1 MYDEL
6 HSGAVGE
13 LVAYSI
19 NNGTVTL
26 SKPNYANTARAIY
39 VETDEKYTSNS
50 SFAFITGNYTK
61 STVGNETIY
70 TYPVVL
76 EDGTVT
82 TLASR
87 TDSGLKDS
95 QVHEY
100 QTDGSYYSFD
110 GASQSRMVNKL
121 VVTGLG
127 SNAISV
133 ADVENDAIRK
143 DSFAINNVTVW
154 NVQDTGNVFK
164 TSLAK
169 NQKAAL
175 VLTDGATFN
184 VAADN
189 YTLKVTVP
197 AALKATITIGG
208 EKMQEDATGS
218 LSCPFT
224 VDAGAEV
231 AIAIAV
237 KPADE
242 KVSATTRMLKYTV
255 IGNAEITPGGTPEET
270 EQQIKDSFDKGAD
283 VSVTG
288 DLEMT
293 GGTVTITE
301 AFTGEISLP
310 PLPAGQTSATL
321 TIGDE
326 TTSIDL
332 DLTNLTVPEGY
343 TVTLNGLDVT
353 NNVVVESGHTL
364 NVTGDLNVT
373 GNLILGSSTKNL
385 TGRLVIG
392 GTLTVSGEFSA
403 TKDSVIEFKAGAS
416 VDSELFTNF
425 LIGDD
430 VITAAGDVAG
440 KTFTANAEGKMVAPA
455 GTTPPAETAT
465 ANVTFALTTPRGR

>member
-1 MYDEL
+1 
-6 HSGAVGE
+6 
-13 LVAYSI
+13 
-19 NNGTVTL
+19 
-26 SKPNYANTARAIY
+26 
-39 VETDEKYTSNS
+39 
-50 SFAFITGNYTK
+50 
-61 STVGNETIY
+61 
-70 TYPVVL
+70 
-76 EDGTVT
+76 
-82 TLASR
+82 
-87 TDSGLKDS
+87 
-95 QVHEY
+95 
-100 QTDGSYYSFD
+100 
-110 GASQSRMVNKL
+110 MVNKL
-121 VVTGLG
+121 VVTSLG

-242 KVSATTRMLKYTV
+242 KVSATTRVLKYTV

-301 AFTGEISLP
+301 AFTGEISLT